1 MRIKGGVNVPMTT
14 EATERVPR
22 SELALLYERRFPP
35 MVRLAHLITGSNA
48 VAADLVQD
56 AFLKV
61 APRLDAIDT
70 PDAYLRTVVV
80 NECRSW
86 LRRREVE
93 RRHAPEVASEHAALP
108 PEVDEIWQALAGL
121 SERQR
126 AALVLRFYEDLP
138 LEEIARTLGCRLGT
152 AKSLVHRGLAALK
165 EVLGDDA

>member
-14 EATERVPR
+14 EATERGARP
-22 SELALLYERRFPP
+22 ELALLYERRFPP

-86 LRRREVE
+86 LRRRELE
-93 RRHAPEVASEHAALP
+93 RRHAARAEPPPTLPPDVDEMWAALTRLP
-108 PEVDEIWQALAGL
+108 
-121 SERQR
+121 ERQR
-126 AALVLRFYEDLP
+126 AALVLRFYEDLS
-138 LEEIARTLGCRLGT
+138 LDEIARTLDCRLGT
-152 AKSLVHRGLAALK
+152 AKSLVHRGLASLK
-165 EVLGDDA
+165 EVLDDAR